1 MAWDSTRKVPWKR
14 ILMFEGIYMGLFVAF
29 ILITRP
35 EKMTSTVTSIV
46 IAAVLTMF
54 VLVAL
59 VKFGYQPNWLRSRE
73 EQAALR
79 AEKMAARQDAKATKD
94 GRTPPSEQRYQP
106 APTRRTSTGHTQH
119 KRRTRATRKR

>member
-1 MAWDSTRKVPWKR
+1 MAWDSTRKVPWRR
-14 ILMFEGIYMGLFVAF
+14 IFFFEGIYLGIFVAF

-35 EKMTSTVTSIV
+35 EQMASTITSILF
-46 IAAVLTMF
+46 AAIVTLL

-79 AEKMAARQDAKATKD
+79 NEKIAARQEAKAVKA
-94 GRTPPSEQRYQP
+94 GRTPPSEQW
-106 APTRRTSTGHTQH
+106 
-119 KRRTRATRKR
+119 TRARAAR